1 MKILHRIAIAILLL
15 SPLGAAA
22 QSILESVMKDVEKSK
37 SLTNE
42 VYSERRNPDTKT
54 LEKASYAFEF
64 TDNKLADKLIDAI
77 RRERDHASSYELVNR
92 HNQSRNVVY
101 TITFDTPKAYAQYT
115 LIQRGESKWMLTVT
129 KSGPRK
135 VVITRSNK
143 RSKNHTDTKTT
154 IYRDGDENVIITVD
168 GKSYDIADMSSLCQN
183 AVDEALR
190 EITWTTSDGEM
201 IYIRNFDGFDDLSEL
216 EHLSQ
221 LDGLKELKQ
230 FKQIKQ
236 QKTSKKA
243 TAKKSAR
250 TIYKSASKSSSRQN
264 RQSSSSSSSFS
275 SYSI

>member
-1 MKILHRIAIAILLL
+1 MKIIHRIAIAILLL

-129 KSGPRK
+129 KSGPRN
-135 VVITRSNK
+135 VIIRSNK

-221 LDGLKELKQ
+221 IDGLKELKQ
-230 FKQIKQ
+230 LKQIKQ
-236 QKTSKKA
+236 QKASKKA

-264 RQSSSSSSSFS
+264 RRSSSSSSSFS